1 MATTQTT
8 VEHYNY
14 AGFQGGESDF
24 MAFRTKLPVGSA
36 APDIAATLL
45 DTGQPVQLSDYWRNG
60 DLVVEF
66 GSLT

>member
-8 VEHYNY
+8 VELYNY
-14 AGFQGGESDF
+14 AAFQGGESDF

-45 DTGQPVQLSDYWRNG
+45 ESGQPVQLSDYWRNG
-60 DLVVEF
+60 DVGVEF
-66 GSLT
+66 GSRT

>member
-1 MATTQTT
+1 MATTQTA
-8 VEHYNY
+8 VELYNY

-36 APDIAATLL
+36 APDIAVTLL
-45 DTGQPVQLSDYWRNG
+45 ETGQPVRLSDYWRNG
-60 DLVVEF
+60 DLVAEF